1 MIRPIVKSEFI
12 FSLPLEDATAA
23 DVQVAQDLI
32 DTLKAHEHECV
43 GLAGNMIGAR
53 KRIIAFNSNGT
64 LRAMFNPEITARSD
78 AYEATEGCLSLIGK
92 RTTTRYKT
100 INVRWQDG
108 TMQWHTETF
117 SGFTAQIIQHEV
129 DHCNGIVI

>member
-1 MIRPIVKSEFI
+1 MIKPIVKSEFI
-12 FSLPLEDATAA
+12 FSLPLEGGTAA
-23 DVQVAQDLI
+23 DAQVAQDLI
-32 DTLKAHEHECV
+32 DTLRAHEHECV

-53 KRIIAFNSNGT
+53 KRIIAFNDNGT
-64 LRAMFNPEITARSD
+64 LRTMFNPEITARSG
-78 AYEATEGCLSLIGK
+78 AYETDEGCLSLIGK
-92 RTTTRYKT
+92 RSTTRYET
-100 INVRWQDG
+100 IDVRWQDE